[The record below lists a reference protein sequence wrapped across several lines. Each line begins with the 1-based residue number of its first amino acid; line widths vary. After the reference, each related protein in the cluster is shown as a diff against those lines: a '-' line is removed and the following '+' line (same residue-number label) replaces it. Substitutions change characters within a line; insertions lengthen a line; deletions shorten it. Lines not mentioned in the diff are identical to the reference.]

1 MGRAGPPNPPQ
12 PLDSRIKT
20 ARGERPVRRR
30 LPHEIPSW
38 VPDGEIYFFTICARD
53 RGGTV
58 LLDHA
63 GEIVQAAVT
72 YHEIG
77 RWHLRLFVLMP
88 DHVHLLVSF
97 PADVRVV
104 ATLGAW
110 KSFTAKSAGLS
121 WQTDFF
127 EHRLRAG
134 ESFEEKAHYIR
145 MNPVRAGLC
154 ADWEDWPHRWP
165 R

>member
-1 MGRAGPPNPPQ
+1 MRDP
-12 PLDSRIKT
+12 RH
-20 ARGERPVRRR
+20 VRRR

-38 VPDGEIYFFTICARD
+38 VPDGETYFLTICAHE
-53 RGGTV
+53 RGGRV
-58 LLDHA
+58 LVERG
-63 GEIVQAAVT
+63 GEVMKAAVT

-88 DHVHLLVSF
+88 DHVHLLASF
-97 PADVRVV
+97 PVHPGLRKTV
-104 ATLGAW
+104 ASW
-110 KSFTAKSAGLS
+110 KSFTAKQSDFR

-127 EHRLRAG
+127 EHRLRAD
-134 ESFEEKAHYIR
+134 ESFDEKAHYLR

-154 ADWEDWPHRWP
+154 TDWEDWPHRWP